1 MSSSNA
7 FSVRASRTPERWNCT
22 EPPPGLLENHHQRQM
37 QVEGVTLQA
46 VLWNQSGRRRTVEK
60 AAVGTLGSMD
70 VRRENLE
77 QTAGDM
83 KVR

>member
-22 EPPPGLLENHHQRQM
+22 EPPLGLLENHHQRQM

-46 VLWNQSGRRRTVEK
+46 VLWNQRGRRRTVEK

-70 VRRENLE
+70 VRREKLE

-83 KVR
+83 KAR